1 MEVEMRM
8 QLLADTRATAG
19 KIVLGNPDIYPDA
32 LKDLENTRTGL
43 TGRVRKMM
51 KKKLRP
57 KEWCLEKLDQI
68 NIISTEAKQV
78 LQEMLRRGQQAQALR
93 EQCKALQEARELVAL
108 THQLDRTS
116 TFSTLQEAMEAIA
129 RSRQRLEALR
139 LNPHLCVA
147 TVSVR
152 EAMDQLADS
161 TQRIREWMDPAL
173 QKQEPR
179 QAASPPPPWF
189 KFDDSH
195 RGYCGFRDNL

>member
-78 LQEMLRRGQQAQALR
+78 LQEMLR
-93 EQCKALQEARELVAL
+93 
-108 THQLDRTS
+108 
-116 TFSTLQEAMEAIA
+116 
-129 RSRQRLEALR
+129 
-139 LNPHLCVA
+139 
-147 TVSVR
+147 
-152 EAMDQLADS
+152 
-161 TQRIREWMDPAL
+161 
-173 QKQEPR
+173 
-179 QAASPPPPWF
+179 
-189 KFDDSH
+189 
-195 RGYCGFRDNL
+195 